1 MLVLK
6 RKLDEKIVIGDDI
19 TIMVLEI
26 RGDSVKLG
34 IEAPKDVAVHR
45 QEIYD
50 AIQQSGEIRKGE
62 SKID

>member
-6 RKLDEKIVIGDDI
+6 RKLDEKIVIGNDI

-34 IEAPKDVAVHR
+34 IDAPKGVTVHR
-45 QEIYD
+45 QEIYE
-50 AIQQSGEIRKGE
+50 AIQREGEIRKGE
-62 SKID
+62 SKSD